1 MTENFIGRSDEHV
14 KNSHSR
20 NDDAIPAKTIFCDI
34 DGTLIKHSGDIIT
47 QCTNEKME
55 LLENT
60 LDAVRNWVK
69 NGYFIILTT
78 GRKESM
84 REITKKQLDKIG
96 IVYDQLIMGI
106 GPGDR
111 ILINDKKEKSDRN
124 TAYVVNVIRN
134 KGLHD
139 YDFKK
144 KYVVI
149 SDEQPKEVIKPWGKE
164 ELIEYNDKYVVKK
177 LYMKAGECCSLQ
189 YHELKKETIYVLSGK
204 LMLYIGNDINKLDQK
219 IILSGDNITISPYTI
234 HRMEGIEDSVYLET
248 STNELYDVIRLDDK
262 YNRKKSAGE
271 YK

>member
-1 MTENFIGRSDEHV
+1 MIEQFFYDSLELCVVETKTMSSAEQS
-14 KNSHSR
+14 
-20 NDDAIPAKTIFCDI
+20 KTIFCDI
-34 DGTLIKHSGDIIT
+34 DGTLIKHSGDIID

-60 LDAVRNWVK
+60 LPAIRNWVR

-84 REITKKQLDKIG
+84 RDVTKKQLEKLG
-96 IVYDQLIMGI
+96 IIYDQLIMGL

-124 TAYVVNVIRN
+124 TAYVINVVRN

-144 KYVVI
+144 KYVNI
-149 SDEQPKEVIKPWGKE
+149 SDNQPKEVMKPWGKE

-177 LYMKAGECCSLQ
+177 LFMKAGECCSLQ

-204 LMLYIGNDINKLDQK
+204 LMLYIGNDISKLNKK
-219 IILSGDNITISPYTI
+219 IMLSGDNITIEPYMI
-234 HRMEGIEDSVYLET
+234 HRMEGIEDSFYLET
-248 STNELYDVIRLDDK
+248 STNELYDVVRIEDK
-262 YNRKKSAGE
+262 YNRKNAE
-271 YK
+271 DYK